1 VEYLTTGLQKVKNF
15 YKALNRIMF
24 GLDLLDYPLMSPL
37 LVDRCNGYYEIHR
50 QKAKTAPSEIES
62 SHSYG

>member
-1 VEYLTTGLQKVKNF
+1 
-15 YKALNRIMF
+15 MF